1 MGMPFYIPQILKDT
15 VLARA
20 DDNMFTR
27 NKSKMT
33 GNISIS
39 STAGIDLAAMK
50 EFSKKMGISINDF
63 VLCALTTTLNT
74 IFKENN
80 DPVEEFKIVIP
91 ANIRF
96 KFYPTKEEVKLEN
109 KFAAIP
115 LTVPTTDK
123 METSYGKIK
132 RVTGQLR
139 GSLGLIYAVYALSFW
154 STMLTPRAAVL
165 NTIETMSAKFTWTNQ
180 ALRLQRPRKRRA
192 HPQPQSAILPH
203 GRRVA
208 RFHSLRH
215 FLERC
220 SPHGSPERRSHL
232 RS

>member
-1 MGMPFYIPQILKDT
+1 M
-15 VLARA
+15 ARA

-80 DPVEEFKIVIP
+80 DPVEEFKIVVP

-132 RVTGQLR
+132 VVTGQLR
-139 GSLGLIYAVYALSFW
+139 KSLGLIYAVYALSFW
-154 STMLTPRAAVL
+154 STLLTPRAAVL
-165 NTIETMSAKFTWTNQ
+165 STVQTITGKFTIGFSNTPGPIKPFVYKDHTSG
-180 ALRLQRPRKRRA
+180 ALIHNLKA
-192 HPQPQSAILPH
+192 QSYLMVAGELGFILCAI
-203 GRRVA
+203 
-208 RFHSLRH
+208 S
-215 FLERC
+215 
-220 SPHGSPERRSHL
+220 
-232 RS
+232 

>member
-1 MGMPFYIPQILKDT
+1 MIWKCHHSFCDGISVMCMTLALSEEYDRSYFVKGQDASWFQAIGVRLMMPFYIPQILKDT

-39 STAGIDLAAMK
+39 STEGINLDAMK
-50 EFSKKMGISINDF
+50 EFSKKMGISINDL

-80 DPVEEFKIVIP
+80 DPVEEFKIVVP

-132 RVTGQLR
+132 SVTGQLR

-154 STMLTPRAAVL
+154 STMLTPRAVVL
-165 NTIETMSAKFTWTNQ
+165 NTI
-180 ALRLQRPRKRRA
+180 
-192 HPQPQSAILPH
+192 
-203 GRRVA
+203 
-208 RFHSLRH
+208 
-215 FLERC
+215 
-220 SPHGSPERRSHL
+220 
-232 RS
+232 